1 MILIVILVIPLL
13 AAGLSLIPLGRRFA
27 PAVTLIGAVTVLIA
41 SLNVALRVASENRVV
56 MIENWM
62 SCDGLSALVLLLI
75 ALVGVTATLFSWG
88 YVEKINYGNGHEKLR
103 YYYANYNLF
112 LLSLLAVPLFVEL
125 ALVWIAVELTTLLS
139 VLLVGFENTREALEA
154 AWKYIVLTLMGAAIA
169 LLGFLILFWGLRASG
184 GSIYTWDGLIAAA
197 PNMPPV
203 LLQTA
208 FLLILVGFGA
218 KAGLVPLH
226 TWLPDAHSQA
236 PSPVCALLSGVE
248 TTAVLYAILRMIP
261 ILNAVPSLRAG
272 TWAVVFGLISV
283 GVAAFL
289 LLQVR
294 DYKRL
299 FAYSTVEHMGII
311 LVATGLGSSAAHYGA
326 VYQILS
332 HAITK
337 SFCFFAAGAVL
348 LAVGTREITSVQ
360 GLIRT
365 SPTAG
370 IALLFGGL
378 AISGAPPFA
387 VFLSEFSILKAGL
400 SNSQYIAVGLLA
412 LFIVIAFF
420 GIMLHI
426 NQMVFGQP
434 NVIPEGVNLPTS
446 CVMALI
452 LSVIPIVVFGL
463 YVPGPLHELLHLAA
477 NCLER

>member
-13 AAGLSLIPLGRRFA
+13 VAGLSLIPLGKKFA
-27 PAVTLIGAVTVLIA
+27 PGVTLIGAVAVLIL
-41 SLNVALRVASENRVV
+41 SLYVAFQVASGNRVV
-56 MIENWM
+56 TLQNWI

-75 ALVGVTATLFSWG
+75 AFVGVTAALFSWG
-88 YVEKINYGNGHEKLR
+88 YMEKINHSNGHEKLR

-112 LLSLLAVPLFVEL
+112 LLSMLAVPIFVEL

-139 VLLVGFENTREALEA
+139 VLLVSFENTREALEA

-169 LLGFLILFWGLRASG
+169 LLGFLVLFWGLRVSG
-184 GSIYTWDGLIAAA
+184 GSIYTWEGLMAAA
-197 PNMPPV
+197 PNIPPV

-208 FLLILVGFGA
+208 FLLVLVGFGT
-218 KAGLVPLH
+218 KAGLVPMH

-248 TTAVLYAILRMIP
+248 TTAVLYTIIRLIS
-261 ILNAVPSLRAG
+261 ILNTAPSLRVG
-272 TWAVVFGLISV
+272 VWAIAFGLISA
-283 GVAAFL
+283 GVASFL

-311 LVATGLGSSAAHYGA
+311 LVAAGLGSSAANYGA

-337 SFCFFAAGAVL
+337 SFCFFAAGAVI
-348 LAVGTREITSVQ
+348 LAVGTRKIASVQ
-360 GLIRT
+360 GLMRT
-365 SPTAG
+365 SPTTAT
-370 IALLFGGL
+370 ALLFGGL

-387 VFLSEFSILKAGL
+387 IFLSEFSIFRAGL
-400 SNSQYIAVGLLA
+400 SGSQYIVVGLLA

-426 NQMVFGQP
+426 NRMVFGQP
-434 NVIPEGVNLPTS
+434 DEISVKVNLPIT
-446 CVMALI
+446 CVLALI
-452 LSVIPIVVFGL
+452 LSVIPIIVFGFFM
-463 YVPGPLHELLHLAA
+463 PGPLHELLNLAA